1 VGRREGHDASSFY
14 DRFTAPIVS
23 PDSVLGTRSHPVDV
37 LIAGDARAM
46 AEVDDATVALVVT
59 SPPYFAGK
67 EYETA
72 LGTGHIPA
80 TYTAYLDM
88 LTDVFDQCVAKLEPG
103 GRIAV
108 NVANLGR
115 RPYRS
120 LSADVIDILQD
131 RLHLLLRGEVIWVKG
146 RGAGGS
152 CAWGSFQRPGN
163 PVLRD
168 LTERVV
174 IAGKGRFDRAVAPRQ
189 RHNEGRPSTATLFR
203 DEFMEATTDVWEM
216 APESAT
222 RVGHPAPFP
231 VELPQRL
238 IDLYTYRDDL
248 VLDPFVGSG
257 TTAVAAVRTGRRY
270 VGYDTDEGYIAAAR
284 TRVAAEVGRAAN
296 EDAVLFSPSLH
307 VELGAGPGIADPT
320 GDPVA
325 RAVRQGRTSKEVA
338 GLVLRQCGFSDVRPD
353 VRYPAL
359 GVDVSFVAR
368 STSGADWAFEVAGGF
383 TNTRAGLK
391 RADILWK
398 ALGKAAVLHEARRGL
413 PLVLLTTD
421 VPAKGSAGEA
431 ALRAV
436 LGPGRA
442 IHDVVELL
450 SAEGSDRLRR
460 YARSARSSS

>member
-1 VGRREGHDASSFY
+1 
-14 DRFTAPIVS
+14 
-23 PDSVLGTRSHPVDV
+23 
-37 LIAGDARAM
+37 
-46 AEVDDATVALVVT
+46 
-59 SPPYFAGK
+59 
-67 EYETA
+67 
-72 LGTGHIPA
+72 
-80 TYTAYLDM
+80 
-88 LTDVFDQCVAKLEPG
+88 
-103 GRIAV
+103 
-108 NVANLGR
+108 
-115 RPYRS
+115 
-120 LSADVIDILQD
+120 
-131 RLHLLLRGEVIWVKG
+131 
-146 RGAGGS
+146 
-152 CAWGSFQRPGN
+152 
-163 PVLRD
+163 
-168 LTERVV
+168 
-174 IAGKGRFDRAVAPRQ
+174 
-189 RHNEGRPSTATLFR
+189 
-203 DEFMEATTDVWEM
+203 M

-222 RVGHPAPFP
+222 QVGHPAPFP

-307 VELGAGPGIADPT
+307 VELGAGPGIADPA

-325 RAVRQGRTSKEVA
+325 RAVYQGRTSKEVA

-353 VRYPAL
+353 VRYPGL
-359 GVDVSFVAR
+359 GVGVSFVAR
-368 STSGADWAFEVAGGF
+368 GTSGADWAFEVAGGF
-383 TNTRAGLK
+383 TTTRAGLK

-398 ALGKAAVLHEARRGL
+398 VLGKAAVLHEARGGL

-421 VPAKGSAGEA
+421 VPVKGSAGDA

-460 YARSARSSS
+460 YARSARRSP